1 MIFHDPEQTLAFMR
15 GETND
20 PGVVQAVRGGI
31 QWPVQEVPVTTR
43 HEFLAQLHETLKPR
57 GYLEVGVYSGD
68 SLRLVRPGT
77 PAIGIDPSPMLLG
90 HFPGTTHVFRVT
102 SDEFFADV
110 GHATQIFGGILDLA
124 FIDGMH
130 LYEYALRDFRNIEK
144 YANPRTVVVFD
155 DVLPR
160 NQEEAA
166 REQCPGDWTGDVWK
180 VHLVLTRLRP
190 SLTVHLVNTAPTGT
204 MVVWGLNPL
213 YRWEEHVVRA
223 LVEDRLNHSTP
234 VPDDVLQRTHAVEP
248 EWVLSEI
255 SLYLLSQEAQ

>member
-1 MIFHDPEQTLAFMR
+1 M
-15 GETND
+15 
-20 PGVVQAVRGGI
+20 
-31 QWPVQEVPVTTR
+31 TTR

-68 SLRLVRPGT
+68 SLRLVRPNT
-77 PAIGIDPSPMLLG
+77 PAVGIDPSPMLLG
-90 HFPGTTHVFRVT
+90 HFPGTTHVFRTT

-130 LYEYALRDFRNIEK
+130 LYEYALRDFRNIEQ

-180 VHLVLTRLRP
+180 VPRVLKAFRP
-190 SLTVHLVNTAPTGT
+190 SLNVHLVNTQPTGT
-204 MVVWGLNPL
+204 AVVYGFGRHGDRDLDKLYDGILALGLD
-213 YRWEEHVVRA
+213 
-223 LVEDRLNHSTP
+223 EDEP
-234 VPDDVLQRTHAVEP
+234 VPDVVINRADAIGP
-248 EWVLSEI
+248 EWALTKVSSYLF
-255 SLYLLSQEAQ
+255 SLDDPKDDL